1 MAQVQIIQPYQPQWE
16 ELEKVAAYCR
26 VSTDSKDQLNSY
38 RTQIGYYTNFI
49 AQHPGWE
56 LADIY
61 ADEGITGTS
70 LEKRDEFKR
79 MLADCRA
86 GKIQRILVK
95 SVSRFAR
102 NTLELIETTRELKE
116 RGVVVVFE
124 EQGIDT
130 SQMLGEMQLTLLAMA
145 AQEESTSI
153 SKNMRWS
160 IQKRMENG
168 TFITCYPAYGFDL
181 KDGTL
186 YPKEEEAAIVR
197 IIVSLASQGMGHQRI
212 ADYLNEQEIPPRNG
226 RKKWLGSTVGYILSN
241 EKLIGDSLVQKE
253 FTPPVLPF
261 RKIRNHGQLPKYY
274 VADSHEGIIDPALYD
289 NIQKLAEQRRASY
302 QNHVDHLFTH
312 RILCPDCGRHFR
324 HTESNKLGYWVCS
337 NRVNGLSD
345 CRAIRISEKALVQT
359 TLSMMGKLYEN
370 LEKLLLPTLSLLE
383 EIAARQ
389 EKGNQKLCEI
399 NIALAD
405 LNEKAHSLQRLH
417 NKGFIEDEEFREQNN
432 ALAAQRK
439 KLSNQRAKAVHGS
452 KALETLDRLRELQE
466 RLDALPEIPW
476 KFDIDLF
483 DQLVEKIVP
492 ISTTELLF
500 QLKCG
505 LELKEVLTK

>member
-1 MAQVQIIQPYQPQWE
+1 MAQVQVIQPYQPQSE

-38 RTQIGYYTNFI
+38 RTQIGYYTTTI

-61 ADEGITGTS
+61 ADEGISGTS
-70 LEKRDEFKR
+70 LEKRDELKR
-79 MLADCRA
+79 MLQDCRT

-116 RGVVVVFE
+116 LGVVVVFE

-130 SQMLGEMQLTLLAMA
+130 AQMLGEMQLTLLAMA

-160 IQKRMENG
+160 IQKRMEDG

-181 KDGTL
+181 KNGTL
-186 YPKEEEAAIVR
+186 YPKEEEAAVVR

-274 VADSHEGIIDPALYD
+274 VADSHEGIIDHALYD

-337 NRVNGLSD
+337 NRVNGLSG

-370 LEKLLLPTLSLLE
+370 LEKLLFPTLSLLE

-405 LNEKAHSLQRLH
+405 LNEKAHTLQRLH
-417 NKGFIEDEEFREQNN
+417 NKGFIEDEDFREQNN

-439 KLSNQRAKAVHGS
+439 KLSNQRAKTVHGS

-466 RLDALPEIPW
+466 QLDALPEIPW
-476 KFDIDLF
+476 EFDIGLF
-483 DQLVEKIVP
+483 DQLVEKIIP
-492 ISTTELLF
+492 ISNTELTF
-500 QLKCG
+500 KLKCG
-505 LELKEVLTK
+505 LELKEVLSK

>member
-1 MAQVQIIQPYQPQWE
+1 MAQVQIIKPYHPQSE

-38 RTQIGYYTNFI
+38 RTQIGYYTGCI
-49 AQHPGWE
+49 AQHAGWE

-79 MLADCRA
+79 MLSDCRA

-102 NTLELIETTRELKE
+102 NTLELIETTRELKKL
-116 RGVVVVFE
+116 GVVVMFE

-130 SQMLGEMQLTLLAMA
+130 AQMLGEMQLTLLAMA

-160 IQKRMENG
+160 IQKRMEDG

-186 YPKEEEAAIVR
+186 YPKEEEAAVVQMM
-197 IIVSLASQGMGHQRI
+197 VSLASQGMGHQRI
-212 ADYLNEQEIPPRNG
+212 ADYLNEQDIPPRNG
-226 RKKWLGSTVGYILSN
+226 RKKWLSSTVGYILSN

-274 VADSHEGIIDPALYD
+274 VADSHESLIDHALYN

-312 RILCPDCGRHFR
+312 RILCPDCGKHFR
-324 HTESNKLGYWVCS
+324 HIESNKQGYWVCP
-337 NRVNGLSD
+337 NRVNGLSN
-345 CRAIRISEKALVQT
+345 CSGIRLSERSIVKLALF
-359 TLSMMGKLYEN
+359 MIGKLYRNREMI
-370 LEKLLLPTLSLLE
+370 LSPTISLLE
-383 EIAARQ
+383 EIAVRQ
-389 EKGNQKLCEI
+389 AQGSTKLFEI
-399 NIALAD
+399 NTALAE
-405 LNEKAHSLQRLH
+405 LNEKAHTLQRLH
-417 NKGFIEDEEFREQNN
+417 NKGFIEDEDFREQSD

-439 KLSNQRAKAVHGS
+439 KLSNQRAKTVHGS

-466 RLDALPEIPW
+466 QLEALPEIPW

-483 DQLVEKIVP
+483 DQLMEKIVP
-492 ISTTELLF
+492 ISNTELLF
-500 QLKCG
+500 KLKCG
-505 LELKEVLTK
+505 LELKEVLPK